1 MIQKY
6 ITHKRN
12 ENLILFFAGWGMDTH
27 PFLSYDPDTSDLMVC
42 YDYRTMDFNLSTLSP
57 YTSIDVIAWSMGV
70 WTASQVLSGLSLP
83 YRNTIAVNGTPFPI
97 DEFKGIPPS
106 IYQGT
111 LENLDKTTLQ
121 KFFHRM
127 CKDNATF
134 KCFLQKM
141 PQRPVEEL
149 KEELEMIRLNYTRVP
164 SGNFT
169 WQKAFIGKNDRI
181 FPPVNQQ
188 RAWEE
193 TNTCIFE
200 NEEAHY
206 NELLFSELLTNPP
219 VQPSL

>member
-1 MIQKY
+1 
-6 ITHKRN
+6 
-12 ENLILFFAGWGMDTH
+12 
-27 PFLSYDPDTSDLMVC
+27 
-42 YDYRTMDFNLSTLSP
+42 
-57 YTSIDVIAWSMGV
+57 MGV

-83 YRNTIAVNGTPFPI
+83 YRNTIAINGTPFPI

-188 RAWEE
+188 RVWEG

-206 NELLFSELLTNPP
+206 SEQLLSELLTNPT
-219 VQPSL
+219 VQPTL